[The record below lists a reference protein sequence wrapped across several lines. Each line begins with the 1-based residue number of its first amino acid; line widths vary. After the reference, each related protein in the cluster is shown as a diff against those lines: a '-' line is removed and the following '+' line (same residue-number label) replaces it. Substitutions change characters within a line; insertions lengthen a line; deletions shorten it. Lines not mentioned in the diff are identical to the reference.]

1 MPVTE
6 TFYDNGD
13 LAGIAELVVES
24 PPVNA
29 YSIADLARLTVLLRS
44 YEQRDEVRAVVLRA
58 QGKGF
63 CGGGDVKEVQG
74 LPGFGGI
81 LGQAK
86 GSQDASL
93 AIADCAVPVIGCVHG
108 YCIGVGVLLAGT
120 CDVLIGCQETR
131 FVLAEV
137 DNGATTGGVQALG
150 LLPERRMRAAMFTC
164 EPFDIAELQGYG
176 SVHHVAATVDAAVA
190 KARDVAATIA
200 SKRPRVIRAMKLAL
214 NNTAGRDLRRL
225 YRQELSYTFELNMLG
240 DADKARQAFLD
251 GMREGYLQVTDSS
264 RTGSESA

>member
-1 MPVTE
+1 MPVVE
-6 TFYDNGD
+6 TVHQSGN
-13 LAGIAELVVES
+13 LAGVAELVVES

-29 YSIADLARLTVLLRS
+29 YSIADLARLTELLRS
-44 YEQRDEVRAVVLRA
+44 YEHRDEVRAVVLRA

-63 CGGGDVKEVQG
+63 CGGGDVKEVQA
-74 LPGFGGI
+74 LPGFDGI
-81 LGQAK
+81 LGQAR
-86 GSQDASL
+86 GSQNSSI
-93 AIADCAVPVIGCVHG
+93 AIAECAVPVIGCVHG

-120 CDVLIGCQETR
+120 CDVLIGCQGTR

-150 LLPERRMRAAMFTC
+150 LLPERRMRALMFTC

-176 SVHHVAATVDAAVA
+176 SVYHVAATVDAAVA
-190 KARDVAATIA
+190 KASHVAATIA
-200 SKRPRVIRAMKLAL
+200 AKPPRVVRAMKLAL

-240 DADKARQAFLD
+240 DAAEARQTFLD
-251 GMREGYLQVTDSS
+251 GARDSYLGEGTP
-264 RTGSESA
+264 

>member
-6 TFYDNGD
+6 TVHDSGG
-13 LAGIAELVVES
+13 LAGVAELVVES

-29 YSIADLARLTVLLRS
+29 YSITDLARLAELLRS
-44 YEQRDEVRAVVLRA
+44 YDNRDEVRAVLLRA
-58 QGKGF
+58 RGKGF
-63 CGGGDVKEVQG
+63 CGGGDLKEVQG
-74 LPGFGGI
+74 LPGFDGI
-81 LGQAK
+81 LGQAR

-120 CDVLIGCQETR
+120 CDVLVGCQGTR

-150 LLPERRMRAAMFTC
+150 LLPERRMRTAMFTG
-164 EPFDIAELQGYG
+164 EPFDIAELHGYG
-176 SVHHVAATVDAAVA
+176 SVYHVGATADAAVA
-190 KARDVAATIA
+190 KAVEVAATIA
-200 SKRPRVIRAMKLAL
+200 GKAPRVIRAMKLAL

-225 YRQELSYTFELNMLG
+225 YRQEMSYTFELNMLG
-240 DADKARQAFLD
+240 DASKARQTFLD
-251 GMREGYLQVTDSS
+251 GVRDGYLGDTAAP
-264 RTGSESA
+264 R